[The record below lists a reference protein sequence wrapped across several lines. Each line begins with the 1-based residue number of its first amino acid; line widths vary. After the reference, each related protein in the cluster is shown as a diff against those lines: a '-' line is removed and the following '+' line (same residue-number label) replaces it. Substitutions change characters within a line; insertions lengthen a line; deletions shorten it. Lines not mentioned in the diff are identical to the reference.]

1 MRTQQEI
8 LARFE
13 KADDF
18 FGTQQG
24 DLISYM
30 EFEFAK
36 PFLKEDYVKKLRQVK
51 KNGKC
56 QQTQRKKF

>member
-1 MRTQQEI
+1 MRTQEEI

-18 FGTQQG
+18 FGTQQS
-24 DLISYM
+24 DLLSYM

-36 PFLKEDYVKKLRQVK
+36 PFLKEDYVKKVETGEENLS
-51 KNGKC
+51 
-56 QQTQRKKF
+56 

>member
-24 DLISYM
+24 DLLSYM

-36 PFLKEDYVKKLRQVK
+36 PTHNCV
-51 KNGKC
+51 
-56 QQTQRKKF
+56 